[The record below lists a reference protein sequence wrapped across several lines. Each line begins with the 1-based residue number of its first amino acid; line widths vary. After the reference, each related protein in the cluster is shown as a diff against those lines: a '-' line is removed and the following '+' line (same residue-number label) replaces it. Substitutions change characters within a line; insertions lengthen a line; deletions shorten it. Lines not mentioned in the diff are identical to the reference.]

1 MSVAVETEGDA
12 EQRRDAATDESHHDD
27 IENEPDMED
36 TIAEDN
42 EHRNEDLES
51 RLAGGSPESVDSH
64 ESITR
69 EEKLLEE
76 MLRLKLVGS
85 GGGASAMLPPKQ
97 RIKLYQPR
105 SKLEQFEDILI
116 ESQLLDQNLPEL
128 GGVGSPLDYEKF
140 DLENLSLQDAING
153 ITDYDSS
160 DAIFA
165 EPGQEN
171 PDDRPEVDQSS
182 FNRDSSSRSGET
194 EIRKSLELLFLQPP
208 HIQALVS
215 VSLVWR
221 GLPWWRRWR
230 RRHGSCSSAGWSSG
244 RISRLFTGRR
254 SS

>member
-1 MSVAVETEGDA
+1 MDTEGDS
-12 EQRRDAATDESHHDD
+12 EQRRDAATEESHHVDTEID
-27 IENEPDMED
+27 QNVED
-36 TIAEDN
+36 TTADEDEN
-42 EHRNEDLES
+42 RNEDLES
-51 RLAGGSPESVDSH
+51 RLAGGSPESMDSH

-85 GGGASAMLPPKQ
+85 GSGASAMLPPKQ

-128 GGVGSPLDYEKF
+128 GGVGAPLDYEKF

-153 ITDYDSS
+153 ITDFDSS

-165 EPGQEN
+165 EPDQET

-182 FNRDSSSRSGET
+182 FNRDSESREGRSES
-194 EIRKSLELLFLQPP
+194 IFSLSCIIDNDRGHVYLKFEC
-208 HIQALVS
+208 LVILNNS
-215 VSLVWR
+215 DV
-221 GLPWWRRWR
+221 
-230 RRHGSCSSAGWSSG
+230 
-244 RISRLFTGRR
+244 
-254 SS
+254 

>member
-1 MSVAVETEGDA
+1 METEGDS

-27 IENEPDMED
+27 TKNEPDLED
-36 TIAEDN
+36 TIAED
-42 EHRNEDLES
+42 EQRNEDLES
-51 RLAGGSPESVDSH
+51 RLAGGSPESVDST

-85 GGGASAMLPPKQ
+85 GGGATAMLPPKQ

-153 ITDYDSS
+153 ITDFDSS

-165 EPGQEN
+165 EPNQDN

-182 FNRDSSSRSGET
+182 FNRDSSSRSGN
-194 EIRKSLELLFLQPP
+194 
-208 HIQALVS
+208 
-215 VSLVWR
+215 VSLTLYLRVS
-221 GLPWWRRWR
+221 LILILYNK
-230 RRHGSCSSAGWSSG
+230 C
-244 RISRLFTGRR
+244 
-254 SS
+254 

>member
-36 TIAEDN
+36 TIAEDI
-42 EHRNEDLES
+42 EQRNEDLEL

-116 ESQLLDQNLPEL
+116 ESQLLDQNLPEFVIQL
-128 GGVGSPLDYEKF
+128 Y
-140 DLENLSLQDAING
+140 
-153 ITDYDSS
+153 
-160 DAIFA
+160 
-165 EPGQEN
+165 
-171 PDDRPEVDQSS
+171 
-182 FNRDSSSRSGET
+182 
-194 EIRKSLELLFLQPP
+194 IR
-208 HIQALVS
+208 VS
-215 VSLVWR
+215 VVLS
-221 GLPWWRRWR
+221 
-230 RRHGSCSSAGWSSG
+230 
-244 RISRLFTGRR
+244 
-254 SS
+254 